1 MSQFDLNEICTHFFL
16 QREVKDIKPMG
27 EGFINDTFIVI
38 MKSDDK
44 YLLQRKNKNIFVN
57 VPGMMENINK
67 VTSHIRKKIIAND
80 GDPKRETLT
89 ITPTTSGKLYHIDNH
104 GEYWTVCE
112 FIKDSVTCEK
122 VDSLEIAYAG
132 GKGVGR
138 FQSQLVDFNEPLI
151 DILPGFHDIRFRF
164 QQWDNV
170 ISKDPAGK
178 NAYMKKEI
186 GWIEDRRNE
195 MMNFWKLVE
204 AGIIPKRVVHN
215 DTKISN
221 ILFDKNGEVLC
232 MIDLDTVMNN
242 TVLTDFGDAMRS
254 YTNTGLED
262 EKDLSKVNFDIKRF
276 DAFAKGYLEETRE
289 FLTKEELEYLPF
301 AARYITFEQVLRFL
315 MDYLDGNK
323 YYRIHYPEHNLV
335 RANAQFK
342 LLIDMEAKFA
352 DMKASIEL
360 VQGSRFGKKL

>member
-1 MSQFDLNEICTHFFL
+1 MSHFDLDEICTHFFP
-16 QREVKDIKPMG
+16 QGTVKEVLPLG
-27 EGFINDTFIVI
+27 EGFINDTFVVY
-38 MKSDDK
+38 MKPDGEEK

-57 VPGMMENINK
+57 VPEMMENINK
-67 VTSHIRKKIIAND
+67 VTKHIQRKIKASG

-89 ITPTTSGKLYHIDNH
+89 LTPAISGKLYHLDKE
-104 GEYWTVCE
+104 GEYWAACE
-112 FIKDSVTCEK
+112 YINDSVTYEK

-138 FQSQLVDFNEPLI
+138 FQSQLVDFKEPLT
-151 DILPGFHDIRFRF
+151 DILPGFHNIRFRF

-170 ISKDPAGK
+170 IGKDPVGR
-178 NAYMKKEI
+178 NASMQKEI
-186 GWIEDRRNE
+186 GWIEDRREE

-204 AGIIPKRVVHN
+204 AGTIPRRVVHN

-221 ILFDKNGEVLC
+221 ILFDKNGNVLC
-232 MIDLDTVMNN
+232 MIDLDTVLYN

-262 EKDLSKVNFDIKRF
+262 EKELTKVNFDIKRF
-276 DAFAKGYLEETRE
+276 DAFAKGYLEEAGK

-315 MDYLDGNK
+315 MDYLDGDN

-335 RANAQFK
+335 RTNAQFK
-342 LLIDMEAKFA
+342 LLTDMEAKFA
-352 DMKASIEL
+352 DMKESIML
-360 VQGSRFGKKL
+360 LLS